1 MRSTRGFPI
10 EQEAVPLRDVPAA
23 RALLEFVEEP
33 MPKTAAAKRASAQR
47 RAPAPEKSADPTQIK
62 LWIRLTLP
70 GIGQIGPGKIELLR
84 KIREHQSIS
93 AAAREMSMS
102 YRRAWLLV
110 DDLNAVFRQ
119 PVVVKWMGGSSRGG
133 ATLTPTGEKLV
144 ESYDA
149 VVARADD
156 ANRALLDELS
166 NLATRRA

>member
-1 MRSTRGFPI
+1 MRAAIAGPG
-10 EQEAVPLRDVPAA
+10 PLNVGRVGRRP
-23 RALLEFVEEP
+23 
-33 MPKTAAAKRASAQR
+33 AAKRAGAQR
-47 RAPAPEKSADPTQIK
+47 RAAGVSPRKRLAPKRGGSAPIK

-70 GIGQIGPGKIELLR
+70 GVGQIGPGKIELLR

-110 DDLNAVFRQ
+110 DDLNAAFRR

-133 ATLTPTGEKLV
+133 ATLTPTGEKLI

-149 VVARADD
+149 VVVRAAD
-156 ANRALLDELS
+156 ASRAVLDEL
-166 NLATRRA
+166 AAVTAG